1 MVRVPLSDFQST
13 FQNLVRRSFEK
24 ILPVLHLFVS
34 KDRFKH
40 TNFNIER
47 DKWGIARSFTTL
59 LLFEDVQRAGIN
71 KMKKTQST
79 IIDDALTEH
88 KIYKEKPYKNSN
100 ADPFGVTLNGKSKDY
115 IQAHNKLRDIIK
127 KGKIYDVEYNFGV
140 KNLLKKGKIKF
151 LSVVSTKTIVDATVE
166 VVPQEGPRGN
176 VQLKSHN
183 PSGSKK
189 KGATTELRKL
199 PDYEYS
205 QVEVLKAI
213 LKNILDRLIAGDSIE
228 QAISGAK
235 SESEVK
241 EIIIS
246 CDVCNFET
254 KSKAGLKIHKT
265 RIHKNDLNKC
275 TSCDFV
281 ATNNVDIKEHDET
294 QHNTKEGI
302 RKRPAPSYECDVPHC
317 PFTFDSK
324 QKLIEH
330 AQSQH
335 SKCEQANEHSPST
348 SPSRK
353 KIVISDNSIKDNG
366 INDVEME
373 ETEEISKSI
382 LAQLQ
387 MKIEQLELKIQE
399 EKDEKE
405 KMKVEIDQLKTKH
418 ASGSAFGGFTQKVN
432 KKPFKIP
439 SHLRSV
445 ANNHLTQLRG
455 FKMRYCAL
463 PDGACLTNCLT
474 AHISLTDDEEEC
486 KRNNRR
492 VNEHIADH
500 FDDYYQNK
508 IILPYIETVG
518 VGSYSRTVV
527 FKTKEEFKAH
537 LIR

>member
-47 DKWGIARSFTTL
+47 DKWGIARSFSKL

-79 IIDDALTEH
+79 IIDDDLTEH

-100 ADPFGVTLNGKSKDY
+100 GDPFGVTLNGKSKDY

-166 VVPQEGPRGN
+166 VVPQEGQRGN

-265 RIHKNDLNKC
+265 RIHKNDVNKC

-281 ATNNVDIKEHDET
+281 QQIT
-294 QHNTKEGI
+294 
-302 RKRPAPSYECDVPHC
+302 
-317 PFTFDSK
+317 
-324 QKLIEH
+324 LI
-330 AQSQH
+330 
-335 SKCEQANEHSPST
+335 
-348 SPSRK
+348 
-353 KIVISDNSIKDNG
+353 
-366 INDVEME
+366 
-373 ETEEISKSI
+373 
-382 LAQLQ
+382 
-387 MKIEQLELKIQE
+387 
-399 EKDEKE
+399 
-405 KMKVEIDQLKTKH
+405 
-418 ASGSAFGGFTQKVN
+418 
-432 KKPFKIP
+432 
-439 SHLRSV
+439 
-445 ANNHLTQLRG
+445 
-455 FKMRYCAL
+455 
-463 PDGACLTNCLT
+463 
-474 AHISLTDDEEEC
+474 
-486 KRNNRR
+486 
-492 VNEHIADH
+492 
-500 FDDYYQNK
+500 
-508 IILPYIETVG
+508 
-518 VGSYSRTVV
+518 
-527 FKTKEEFKAH
+527 
-537 LIR
+537 